1 MAYAVPDDVIDRAG
15 RLASA
20 WPATGGTPGTVTAF
34 DGFLTDCAAEI
45 DAEIAARGFDPS
57 ALSQEAIA
65 ALVDLNAY
73 GALARALTA
82 LVPGSR
88 GANAQ
93 ILNDQAWKV
102 WNEGIA
108 SIKDGTHPLIALLL
122 AGQSGAG
129 NGVSAGSLWSEEPN
143 YGSIAELREEELALY
158 NTNLQVEFRRRMSF

>member
-1 MAYAVPDDVIDRAG
+1 MAYAVADDVIDRAG
-15 RLASA
+15 RLAAA

-34 DGFLTDCAAEI
+34 DSFLDSCAAEI
-45 DAEIAARGFDPS
+45 DAEIMARGFDPS

-73 GALARALTA
+73 GALARALVA

-88 GANAQ
+88 GGNAADLLAYAQ
-93 ILNDQAWKV
+93 KV
-102 WNEGIA
+102 WEDGMA

-122 AGQSGAG
+122 SGQGGTG

>member
-1 MAYAVPDDVIDRAG
+1 MAYAVADDVIDRAG

-34 DGFLTDCAAEI
+34 DGFLADCAAEI
-45 DAEIAARGFDPS
+45 DAEISARGFDPA
-57 ALSQEAIA
+57 ALSLTAEA

-93 ILNDQAWKV
+93 TLNDQAWKV

-108 SIKDGTHPLIALLL
+108 SIKDGTHPVIAMI
-122 AGQSGAG
+122 AAGAG
-129 NGVSAGSLWSEEPN
+129 GAGVGPGAGSLWSDEPS
-143 YGSIAELREEELALY
+143 YGSLAGISAEEQQLLD
-158 NTNLQVEFRRRMSF
+158 TDLQVGFRRNEVF